1 MYVCILWKPRCT
13 CVCTNRES
21 DRERQR
27 LHTHTHTQTHA
38 RTHARAH
45 THTHKQASMVFVH
58 VQNHKA
64 APVNQIKAETEE
76 DRLRVAEGE
85 AANERRKID
94 RKMSLK
100 AAPPTVEETVIVFV
114 FLFDNRPA

>member
-1 MYVCILWKPRCT
+1 M
-13 CVCTNRES
+13 CVYKQRVTER
-21 DRERQR
+21 DRDYTQ
-27 LHTHTHTQTHA
+27 THTHTHA